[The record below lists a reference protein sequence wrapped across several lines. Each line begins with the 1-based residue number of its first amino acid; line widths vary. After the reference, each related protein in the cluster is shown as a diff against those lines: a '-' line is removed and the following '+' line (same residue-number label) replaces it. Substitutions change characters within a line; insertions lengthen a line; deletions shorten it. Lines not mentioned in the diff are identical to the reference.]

1 MTAHETPA
9 PEESVATLTVAIAD
23 EASLAALAKR
33 FVAALPAS
41 AFVALSGDLGAG
53 KTTFVKHVAAAEGI
67 DPTEVVSPTFGLIHD
82 HEVPR
87 LAPEAAD
94 EPMPRIVHAD
104 MYRLTSVDDLAETG
118 WHDTIAG
125 RCHVF
130 VEWPERIAA
139 ALPEERLDVAITIV
153 SLERRILMF
162 TGRGTAHAR
171 IVEALRV
178 ACS

>member
-1 MTAHETPA
+1 MTADGARA
-9 PEESVATLTVAIAD
+9 PEETVATLQVEIAE
-23 EASLAALAKR
+23 EASLAAFAKR
-33 FVAALPAS
+33 FVVALPAT

-67 DPTEVVSPTFGLIHD
+67 NPTEVVSPTFGLIHV

-104 MYRLTSVDDLAETG
+104 MYRLASVHDLAETG
-118 WHDTIAG
+118 WHDTTAG

-139 ALPEERLDVAITIV
+139 ALPEERLDVTITIV
-153 SLERRILMF
+153 SLERRILTL

-171 IVEALRV
+171 IVDALR
-178 ACS
+178 AECS